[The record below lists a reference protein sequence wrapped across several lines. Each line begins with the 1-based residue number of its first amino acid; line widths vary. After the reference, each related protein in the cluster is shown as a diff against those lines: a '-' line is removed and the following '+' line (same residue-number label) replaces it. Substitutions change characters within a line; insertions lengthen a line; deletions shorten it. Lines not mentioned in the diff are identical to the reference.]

1 MASDRFFISKG
12 YGIGSAVFSLSQSKS
27 DWTIKPVWQQSNLL
41 KTKFTN
47 VAVHNDYAYGLSDGI
62 LECVELSTGKRMWKK
77 GRYGQGQ
84 LLRVGA
90 TLLIQAESGE
100 VVAVPATPEKPAE
113 LRRTVSENRARAERD
128 PEGNN
133 SIFLKSDFF

>member
-1 MASDRFFISKG
+1 
-12 YGIGSAVFSLSQSKS
+12 
-27 DWTIKPVWQQSNLL
+27 VWQQSNLL

-47 VAVHNDYAYGLSDGI
+47 VAIYNDYAYGLSDGI
-62 LECVELSTGKRMWKK
+62 LECVELSSGKRMWKQ

-100 VVAVPATPEKPAE
+100 VVAVPATPEKPVELSRFPALNGQTWNNLCLSGNKLLVRNAE
-113 LRRTVSENRARAERD
+113 EAACYEIYLQQQTALPQTTTLQ
-128 PEGNN
+128 PEEV
-133 SIFLKSDFF
+133 LSDE